1 MKTFFLFID
10 GEQQGPFNLEE
21 LKTKK
26 IDRDTKVWFEG
37 LEDWNNAEEIEELK
51 SIFVSIPP
59 WICKYK
65 VQFKLS
71 DIFVNVVLIIKF
83 FDCFVIQRTV
93 SSFFVV
99 PDFYVFKDF

>member
-10 GEQQGPFNLEE
+10 DEQQGPFNLEE

-26 IDRDTKVWFEG
+26 ITRTTKVWFEG

-59 WICKYK
+59 PIKTFSSPPPINK
-65 VQFKLS
+65 VLPE
-71 DIFVNVVLIIKF
+71 V
-83 FDCFVIQRTV
+83 
-93 SSFFVV
+93 
-99 PDFYVFKDF
+99 